1 MGVFKPGE
9 GGRPRGSRNRLQGD
23 FLRALAQDFAEHGE
37 GVIRIA
43 RMERPVEYLRIISS
57 LMPRELVLESTLSEF
72 TDDQVDE
79 LIVKIR
85 DHLLAARQDAGVT
98 AEISE
103 RKMVTCEQNP
113 H

>member
-1 MGVFKPGE
+1 MGLFKPGN
-9 GGRPRGSRNRLQGD
+9 GGRLKGSRNRLQGD

-37 GVIRIA
+37 GVIKVV
-43 RMERPVEYLRIISS
+43 RMERPAEYVRIIAS

-85 DHLLAARQDAGVT
+85 DHLLAARQDGAAAVET
-98 AEISE
+98 IE
-103 RKMVTCEQNP
+103 RKMVSNET

>member
-1 MGVFKPGE
+1 MSFNK
-9 GGRPRGSRNRLQGD
+9 GGRPRGSRNRLTGD
-23 FLRALAQDFAEHGE
+23 FMRALAEDFAEHGQ
-37 GVIRIA
+37 GVIKVL
-43 RMERPVEYLRIISS
+43 RMERPAEYVRVIAS

-85 DHLLAARQDAGVT
+85 DHLLAARQDTVET
-98 AEISE
+98 KTIE
-103 RKMVTCEQNP
+103 RKMVSNET